1 MKMWIGGIEGNGE
14 LISAEKISISKMM
27 RWKPASHVHNHK
39 DGVFEKSQKS
49 KLESKNKRG

>member
-14 LISAEKISISKMM
+14 LLSAEKISVSKMM
-27 RWKPASHVHNHK
+27 RWKPASHVQNHK

-49 KLESKNKRG
+49 KLESENK

>member
-1 MKMWIGGIEGNGE
+1 MKMWIGGIEGN
-14 LISAEKISISKMM
+14 EKISICKMM
-27 RWKPASHVHNHK
+27 RWKPASHVQNHN